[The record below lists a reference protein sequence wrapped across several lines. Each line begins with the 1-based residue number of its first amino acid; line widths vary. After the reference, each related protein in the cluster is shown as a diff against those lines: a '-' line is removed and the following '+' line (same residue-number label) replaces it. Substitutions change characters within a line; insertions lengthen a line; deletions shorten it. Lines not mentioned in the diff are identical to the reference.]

1 MRRLLWCAL
10 LMPALASAEIY
21 RWTDAQGRVHFGQRP
36 QAADAERVD
45 VRPQVMERDA
55 ATREREARSERF
67 FRARQE
73 EQQQQREEQAER
85 QRQRLHAC
93 QQMRRELVRISQP
106 GLFFRTDQQ
115 GERQF
120 YSDAQMAKARQ
131 QLQARVA
138 EQCGD

>member
-1 MRRLLWCAL
+1 MLCLTLSCLSSMSVAQ
-10 LMPALASAEIY
+10 EIY

-106 GLFFRTDQQ
+106 GLFRTDQQ

-131 QLQARVA
+131 QLQARVT